1 MSKMSD
7 LDIDLQDLRAEF
19 FDGPASDQMSFKQ
32 WLIRK
37 GRGDLAKL
45 GTVGRKAKGGVMRK
59 GKGGTLARG
68 MGKTS
73 KGGNYRFV

>member
-45 GTVGRKAKGGVMRK
+45 GTVGRKAKGG
-59 GKGGTLARG
+59 TLARG